1 MMNHSLARIGIMC
14 IMVACARLAPSAEPK
29 PPANPAADQRPP
41 VVLTD
46 EARQLHR
53 SAILIDGHNDLPWQL
68 RTKGDSGFDK
78 FDVAKSQP
86 TLDTDIPRLRQGG
99 VGAQFWSAYAPVETM
114 RTGEAAKVTLEQI
127 DLIRRLIARYP
138 DDLELALTADDIE
151 RIHAAGKIASLIG
164 VEGGHAIENSLASL
178 RRLYELGA
186 RYMTLAHTD
195 SLDWVDSATDV
206 PRSQG
211 LSSFGEDVV
220 REMNDLG
227 MLVDISHVSAETMQD
242 VLRVSRAPVIA
253 SHSSAFGVA
262 AHPRNVPDEVLRQLS
277 KNGGVIMVNFFSG
290 FIVPQRAEI
299 GARMVAE
306 RIARRAKDPKE
317 SDEGGA
323 NSVFR
328 STTEQQQLS
337 AGSVHTLVDHIDHI
351 VKVAG
356 IDHVGIGSDYDGVTQ
371 LPAQLEDV
379 SKYPYITQE
388 LLNRGYKP
396 DDIRKI
402 LGGNLLRAMRQAEQ
416 SAKPKK

>member
-1 MMNHSLARIGIMC
+1 MSRYLFAASQVCLAWGILC
-14 IMVACARLAPSAEPK
+14 AVACAEEP
-29 PPANPAADQRPP
+29 ASPAAAAPRPP

-46 EARQLHR
+46 AARQLHR

-86 TLDTDIPRLRQGG
+86 QLDTDIPRLRQGG

-138 DDLELALTADDIE
+138 DDFELALTTDDIE
-151 RIHAAGKIASLIG
+151 RIHSQGKIASLIG

-211 LSSFGEDVV
+211 LSAFGEDVV
-220 REMNDLG
+220 GEMNDLG
-227 MLVDISHVSAETMQD
+227 MLVDISHISAESMKD

-262 AHPRNVPDEVLRQLS
+262 AHPRNVPDDVLRELP
-277 KNGGVIMVNFFSG
+277 KNGGVVMVNFYSG
-290 FIVPQRAEI
+290 FIVPERAAV

-306 RIARRAKDPKE
+306 RIARRQQDAQQ

-328 STTEQQQLS
+328 STTEQQSMS
-337 AGSVHTLVDHIDHI
+337 AGSVHTLVDHIEHI
-351 VKVAG
+351 VKTAG
-356 IDHVGIGSDYDGVTQ
+356 IDHVGIGSDYDGVTK

-379 SKYPYITQE
+379 SCYPYITQE
-388 LLNRGYKP
+388 LLNRGFQP
-396 DDIRKI
+396 DEIRKI
-402 LGGNLLRAMRQAEQ
+402 LGGNLLRVLRQAERVAQ
-416 SAKPKK
+416 DKKK